1 MVETYNGWSNRE
13 TWAAALWLQ
22 NDEGL
27 YCATTEVVASCAALA
42 RRQLWTQGRLNR
54 AVADGLKEI
63 INGLICQAEDEVHS
77 SRSALSLAR
86 DIGSL
91 RRVEWLEIAEG
102 FLDGIDIEDGENND
116 EIE

>member
-27 YCATTEVVASCAALA
+27 YCAAVDIATSCVARA
-42 RRQLWTQGRLNR
+42 RRELWTRAQLNR
-54 AVADGLKEI
+54 AVAQGLQETI
-63 INGLICQAEDEVHS
+63 SGLIFQADNEA
-77 SRSALSLAR
+77 RSLRLALSLAT

-91 RRVEWLEIAEG
+91 RRVGWHELAEPFLEG
-102 FLDGIDIEDGENND
+102 LDVKDG
-116 EIE
+116 